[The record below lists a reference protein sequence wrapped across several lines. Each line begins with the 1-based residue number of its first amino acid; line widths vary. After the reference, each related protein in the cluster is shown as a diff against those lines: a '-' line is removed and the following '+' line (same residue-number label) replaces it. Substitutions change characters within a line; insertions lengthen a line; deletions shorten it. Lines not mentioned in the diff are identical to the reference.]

1 MKDQRRFW
9 VSLFVMSV
17 NNVINS
23 VLNIFDI
30 ELPGFVFIIF
40 IGITLTS
47 VASLFYFSIKL
58 WLQKT
63 ESKK

>member
-17 NNVINS
+17 NNIINS

-40 IGITLTS
+40 IVITLSS

>member
-17 NNVINS
+17 NNIINS

-40 IGITLTS
+40 IVITLTS

>member
-17 NNVINS
+17 NNIINS

-40 IGITLTS
+40 IVITLTS
-47 VASLFYFSIKL
+47 VASLFNFSIKL

>member
-17 NNVINS
+17 NNIINS

-30 ELPGFVFIIF
+30 ELLGFVFIIF
-40 IGITLTS
+40 IVITLTS

>member
-1 MKDQRRFW
+1 MKAQRRFW

-17 NNVINS
+17 NNIINS

-40 IGITLTS
+40 IVITLTS

>member
-17 NNVINS
+17 NNIINS

-40 IGITLTS
+40 IVITLTS
-47 VASLFYFSIKL
+47 VASIFYFSIKL

>member
-17 NNVINS
+17 NNIINS

-40 IGITLTS
+40 IVITLTS
-47 VASLFYFSIKL
+47 VAYFSIKL

>member
-17 NNVINS
+17 NNIINS

-40 IGITLTS
+40 IVITLTS

-58 WLQKT
+58 WLQKS

>member
-17 NNVINS
+17 NNIINS

-40 IGITLTS
+40 IVITRTS